1 VSGDLH
7 SFLSMSFLLPVLPD
21 PALRQPAT
29 LAAITPVILSV
40 YAQAVL
46 AILPNTFILK
56 LALLPF
62 IVWQTWSC
70 VVGLDVSAAVAKW
83 SGLQSDDRLRFWN
96 VSFAVCAKSFHR
108 AVILRLR
115 AIDSDVK
122 HGVKVI

>member
-1 VSGDLH
+1 
-7 SFLSMSFLLPVLPD
+7 MSFLLPVLPD

-62 IVWQTWSC
+62 IVMA
-70 VVGLDVSAAVAKW
+70 DVELRSW
-83 SGLQSDDRLRFWN
+83 TGFLSGGS
-96 VSFAVCAKSFHR
+96 
-108 AVILRLR
+108 
-115 AIDSDVK
+115 
-122 HGVKVI
+122 